1 MYKAIVFA
9 GTTEGY
15 ALCEFLAENRV
26 SVYACAAT
34 EYGGSLL
41 QENEFLHV
49 SAGRLKTE
57 DMEELFRKE
66 NPEIV
71 LDATHPYAAEVTKNI
86 RTACE
91 SAGVLYQRIL
101 RPEGEKNS
109 EAIYV
114 ESTEEAAAFLSGTEG
129 NIFLTTGSK
138 ELTKFTGI
146 PDYKERLFARV
157 LSIPSVIRSCA
168 ELGIE
173 GKHLIGMQGPF
184 SAEINEAMLRQFQC
198 SYLVTKDTG
207 LAGGFP
213 EKMEACQ
220 RCRVTPVIIGRPL
233 KEEGLSLQDARVFL
247 SKMFGFTLSQK
258 ISLVGIGM
266 GAEKT
271 LTLEGK
277 KALNEAELLIGAK
290 RMTEAV
296 QKPGQMVLHEY
307 RSEKIVEYIREH
319 PKYRTVAIA
328 LSGDVGFYSGAKKL
342 IDQLDGNVEVICGI
356 SSVVYFM
363 SKIGLSWDD
372 AKIVSAHGRNCNLIS
387 LIRHNPKV
395 FSILGTEDGVAVL
408 ASRLVYYGMGDVT
421 LYVGENLSYENEKIF
436 HDKAANL
443 TEYRGDALSVVTACN
458 EKATPLSAVH
468 GISDGEFLR
477 GKAPMT
483 KEEVRTVSLSKLRL
497 SEDSVCYD
505 VGAGTG
511 SVSVEMA
518 LRAWMGQ
525 VYAIEKKED
534 ALALLKEN
542 KKKFAVDNLAIIP
555 GVAPEAMTELPAPT
569 HAFIGGSS
577 GNMQDI
583 INLLLEKNPKVR
595 IVINCITLETVTEA
609 MNAIR
614 DFGLEDVDIVQ
625 LAAARSK
632 SIGRYH
638 MMMGENPIYIISCS
652 GRGEEIR

>member
-138 ELTKFTGI
+138 ELAKFTGI

-220 RCRVTPVIIGRPL
+220 RCGVTPVIIGRPL

-277 KALNEAELLIGAK
+277 KALNAAELLIGAK

-542 KKKFAVDNLAIIP
+542 KKKVAVDNLAIIP

>member
-138 ELTKFTGI
+138 ELAKFTGI

-220 RCRVTPVIIGRPL
+220 RCGVTPVIIGRPL

-277 KALNEAELLIGAK
+277 KALNAAELLIGAK

>member
-220 RCRVTPVIIGRPL
+220 RCGVTPVIIGRPL

-387 LIRHNPKV
+387 LIRHNSKV

-458 EKATPLSAVH
+458 EKATPMSAVH

-483 KEEVRTVSLSKLRL
+483 KEEVRTVSLSKIRL

>member
-138 ELTKFTGI
+138 ELAKFTGI

-213 EKMEACQ
+213 EKMEAC
-220 RCRVTPVIIGRPL
+220 RRAGVIPVIIGRPL
-233 KEEGLSLQDARVFL
+233 KEEGLSLLEARVFL
-247 SKMFGFTLSQK
+247 AKFFGVSLSQK

-542 KKKFAVDNLAIIP
+542 KKKFAVDNLVIIP

>member
-66 NPEIV
+66 KPEIV

-91 SAGVLYQRIL
+91 SADVLYQRIL

-138 ELTKFTGI
+138 ELAKFTGI

-220 RCRVTPVIIGRPL
+220 RCGVTPVIIGRPL

-458 EKATPLSAVH
+458 EKATPMSAVH

-638 MMMGENPIYIISCS
+638 IMMGENPIYIISCS